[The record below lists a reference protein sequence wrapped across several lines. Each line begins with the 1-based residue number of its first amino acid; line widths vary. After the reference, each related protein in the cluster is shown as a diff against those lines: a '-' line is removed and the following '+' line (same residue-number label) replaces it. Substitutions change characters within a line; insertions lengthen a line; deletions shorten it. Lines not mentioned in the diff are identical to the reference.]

1 VTPEAFRDTAK
12 TKINNSKP
20 KPVTKDHR
28 QSSPPIGR
36 AVVPVG
42 SEGWLRLLGE
52 GGIEDLDHLLS

>member
-28 QSSPPIGR
+28 QSDIVGAGVIADPP
-36 AVVPVG
+36 
-42 SEGWLRLLGE
+42 
-52 GGIEDLDHLLS
+52 